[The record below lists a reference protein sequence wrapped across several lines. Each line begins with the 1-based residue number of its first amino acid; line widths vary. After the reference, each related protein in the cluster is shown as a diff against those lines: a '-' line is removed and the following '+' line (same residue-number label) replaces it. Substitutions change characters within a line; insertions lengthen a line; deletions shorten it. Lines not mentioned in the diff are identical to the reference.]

1 MLVLIFK
8 RNDFMLSCMYDFFH
22 RLFCIQK
29 GQGFESQVLNLF
41 TSVVWL
47 RQFTHVPLLV
57 VVSLVVLMLFGAF
70 VVQPGLLIYYNLL
83 IFFFLFFFPSSAS
96 YDG

>member
-1 MLVLIFK
+1 
-8 RNDFMLSCMYDFFH
+8 MLSCMYDFFH
-22 RLFCIQK
+22 CLFCIQK

-83 IFFFLFFFPSSAS
+83 IFFLFFFSL
-96 YDG
+96 